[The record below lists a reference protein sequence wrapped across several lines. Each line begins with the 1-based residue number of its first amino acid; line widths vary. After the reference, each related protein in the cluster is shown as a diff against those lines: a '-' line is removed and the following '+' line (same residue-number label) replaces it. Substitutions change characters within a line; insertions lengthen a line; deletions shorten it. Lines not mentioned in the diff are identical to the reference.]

1 MLPKVV
7 IFQWKNHHFL
17 VNNHRR
23 IIISYGRIFVLNMK
37 LTRRRMGVTNRLNEP
52 QRCGAKATEAHGAVV
67 VDINSEFQ
75 AGAGDV
81 LCRSDHPRD

>member
-1 MLPKVV
+1 
-7 IFQWKNHHFL
+7 
-17 VNNHRR
+17 
-23 IIISYGRIFVLNMK
+23 MK